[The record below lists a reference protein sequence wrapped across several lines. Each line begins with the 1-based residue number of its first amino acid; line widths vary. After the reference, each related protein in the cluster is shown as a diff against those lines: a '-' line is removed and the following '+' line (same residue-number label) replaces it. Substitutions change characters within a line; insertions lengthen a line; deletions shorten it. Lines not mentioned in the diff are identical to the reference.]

1 MDWQNFIQILYLHIP
16 LVLKVLLNVAC
27 RAGEPELEPGVFG
40 SLEPEPVPLQ
50 KNQETEPEP
59 QKYATP
65 VPAPKEDKKPEEI
78 VHLLLF
84 FW

>member
-1 MDWQNFIQILYLHIP
+1 MA
-16 LVLKVLLNVAC
+16 LLNVSC

-50 KNQETEPEP
+50 KKQETEPEP
-59 QKYATP
+59 QNMPLLYRLL
-65 VPAPKEDKKPEEI
+65 EDKKPEEI